1 MTRIFDALKKAESTR
16 PHGVSPAPLSPL
28 PAPLHAA
35 SAARAVAT
43 SPRTEA
49 FTPALPL
56 AGALALTDESI
67 REMTG
72 LRVGLEGLLPDAPTR
87 CIMFVSPQGSEGTS
101 TVALQFAAAVAR
113 DPQQRVLL
121 VDAHVRRPVH
131 HLDESARAVVPD
143 PRVGVGLLRSTPP
156 APNLLV
162 LPAPQEIVRLGV
174 LQPAA
179 LRATLDAHSA
189 GFEWVILDGP
199 PVLESPDAAALAVLA
214 DATLLVVQA
223 GRTKRP
229 VVARSGD
236 MLKKAGARLVGS
248 VLNRRVLEI
257 PEFIY
262 RRI

>member
-1 MTRIFDALKKAESTR
+1 MTRIFDALKKAESAR
-16 PHGVSPAPLSPL
+16 PHAVDPAQVAPRSAALHATSAVRAVLAAPHLDSFRAPLPL
-28 PAPLHAA
+28 SGA
-35 SAARAVAT
+35 
-43 SPRTEA
+43 
-49 FTPALPL
+49 PALS
-56 AGALALTDESI
+56 DESI

-72 LRVGLEGLLPDAPTR
+72 LRVALEGLLSDAPAR
-87 CIMFVSPQGSEGTS
+87 CVMFVSPQGREGTS
-101 TVALQFAAAVAR
+101 SVALQFGAAVAR

-121 VDAHVRRPVH
+121 VDVHVRRPAYH
-131 HLDESARAVVPD
+131 IDESTRTAVAD
-143 PRVGVGLLRSTPP
+143 PRVAATMLRPGASS
-156 APNLLV
+156 PNLFV
-162 LPAPQEIVRLGV
+162 LPAPDDVVRLGV
-174 LQPAA
+174 LQPAT
-179 LRATLDAHSA
+179 LRAMLDASSR
-189 GFEWVILDGP
+189 GFEWIILDGP

-214 DATLLVVQA
+214 DATVLVVQA